1 MWSSDLVFIRTGRCT
16 RCAQEFLFA
25 AYSTFTVTKVVWSES
40 PDDEHPHE
48 VFLEAAIDNMKEP
61 EDLPLAPWY

>member
-1 MWSSDLVFIRTGRCT
+1 M
-16 RCAQEFLFA
+16 FA
-25 AYSTFTVTKVVWSES
+25 AYSTFTVTKVVWSNS

-48 VFLEAAIDNMKEP
+48 VCLQAAIDNMKER